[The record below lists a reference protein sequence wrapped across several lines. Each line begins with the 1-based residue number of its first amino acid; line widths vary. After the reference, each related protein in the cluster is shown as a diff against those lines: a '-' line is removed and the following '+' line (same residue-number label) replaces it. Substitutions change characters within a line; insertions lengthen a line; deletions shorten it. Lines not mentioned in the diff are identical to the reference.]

1 MALTDTKKAKE
12 FVAGAPNIILKGD
25 LRPDK
30 MMASYGYDDAMG
42 ETFEEFQRLKKI
54 GEIPMEMEFD
64 DYLDQLDRDIP
75 FSKKQK
81 QKNQMMASVDDPF
94 YRSGDEDEHSMRMF
108 GKPYKELNAD
118 ELDEF
123 QEEMMRLMN
132 KFSSTSDERNMRA
145 DLDAVKDGYSELM
158 FGKPVEALTPE
169 ELEEFKILFEMEYY
183 GKKQNQ
189 SDRKIAA
196 YGGRAQY
203 GLGSL
208 VKSVKKAV
216 KGVVSGVKD
225 NPLLAAAALN
235 FAPML
240 AGGQPFFGL
249 GGLKGS
255 VKTFGNPLSFLN
267 LSDGVSKTDKAMD
280 ALKVG
285 GAGATITGLLS
296 QKEELNTGDPDD
308 ANRRAEVIEQ
318 LKVQFSRLYPKG
330 ENESPEDYDVRIT
343 AMVNAADDSTTPVG
357 NMAEGGRIGYAGGS
371 YKDRIQNM
379 ADEIAQDDY
388 GQDFYDLGKKLQDK
402 VYERA
407 MRKIS
412 DAFADKA
419 DMMRKNE
426 AEGGRI
432 GYAMGDSASENAMQA
447 AGIEGLPVRQN
458 PKGVK
463 ELDLRKTGGFIP
475 PVGVKEKADDIPAM
489 LSNNEFVFTA
499 DAVRAAGGGSVNK
512 GAQRMY
518 DLMKSLESKVV

>member
-1 MALTDTKKAKE
+1 
-12 FVAGAPNIILKGD
+12 
-25 LRPDK
+25 
-30 MMASYGYDDAMG
+30 MMASYGYDDAMA
-42 ETFEEFQRLKKI
+42 ETFAEFQRLQKI

-189 SDRKIAA
+189 SDRKTAA

-225 NPLLAAAALN
+225 NPLLAAAAL
-235 FAPML
+235 
-240 AGGQPFFGL
+240 
-249 GGLKGS
+249 S
-255 VKTFGNPLSFLN
+255 
-267 LSDGVSKTDKAMD
+267 
-280 ALKVG
+280 
-285 GAGATITGLLS
+285 
-296 QKEELNTGDPDD
+296 
-308 ANRRAEVIEQ
+308 
-318 LKVQFSRLYPKG
+318 
-330 ENESPEDYDVRIT
+330 
-343 AMVNAADDSTTPVG
+343 
-357 NMAEGGRIGYAGGS
+357 
-371 YKDRIQNM
+371 
-379 ADEIAQDDY
+379 
-388 GQDFYDLGKKLQDK
+388 
-402 VYERA
+402 
-407 MRKIS
+407 
-412 DAFADKA
+412 
-419 DMMRKNE
+419 
-426 AEGGRI
+426 
-432 GYAMGDSASENAMQA
+432 
-447 AGIEGLPVRQN
+447 
-458 PKGVK
+458 
-463 ELDLRKTGGFIP
+463 
-475 PVGVKEKADDIPAM
+475 
-489 LSNNEFVFTA
+489 
-499 DAVRAAGGGSVNK
+499 
-512 GAQRMY
+512 
-518 DLMKSLESKVV
+518 